1 MNLLG
6 IFSSLFSNSANTFE
20 RFARYFANKEVLNYG
35 EAKFV
40 EMIVT
45 IEATV
50 AGSIQQYLRSQSNP
64 KAAESCRF

>member
-1 MNLLG
+1 VILLG
-6 IFSSLFSNSANTFE
+6 IFSSLFSNRVNTFE
-20 RFARYFANKEVLNYG
+20 RFTRYFANKKINYG

-40 EMIVT
+40 EVVVT

-50 AGSIQQYLRSQSNP
+50 AGSIQQYLRSQSNS

>member
-1 MNLLG
+1 MILLG
-6 IFSSLFSNSANTFE
+6 IFSSLFSNRVNTFE
-20 RFARYFANKEVLNYG
+20 RFTRYFANKEVINYG

-40 EMIVT
+40 EVVVT

-50 AGSIQQYLRSQSNP
+50 AGSIQQYLRSQSNS